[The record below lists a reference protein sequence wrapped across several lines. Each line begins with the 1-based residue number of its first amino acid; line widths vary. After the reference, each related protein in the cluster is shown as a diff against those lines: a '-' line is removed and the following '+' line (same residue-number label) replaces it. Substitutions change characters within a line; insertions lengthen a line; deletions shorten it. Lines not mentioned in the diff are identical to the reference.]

1 MTELLENPFAVLL
14 LRDFEAAASRKKEL
28 LLFLTLTYLLSEHLP
43 FALPMP
49 SEKCSFVDAQ
59 FDEVIRGLALKSRGI
74 VYQKDLTA
82 SQQKTLLA
90 EASLLLTDEEGAVE
104 FALQHKLPCVVL
116 QPETQ
121 GMRAELHSLEQLS
134 DRDLKS
140 QIIGCVRLIN
150 VLSDGFLSRGHFSL
164 SW

>member
-1 MTELLENPFAVLL
+1 MEISAHPFAILL
-14 LRDFEAAASRKKEL
+14 LRDFDAGETRRKEL
-28 LLFLTLTYLLSEHLP
+28 LLFLTLAYLLSEHIA
-43 FALPMP
+43 FVLPMP
-49 SEKCSFVDAQ
+49 SENCAWVDAQ
-59 FDEVIRGLALKSRGI
+59 FDEVLKGMALKSKGI

-82 SQQKTLLA
+82 AQQQALLA
-90 EASLLLTDEEGAVE
+90 QASLLLTDEVGALE
-104 FALQHKLPCVVL
+104 FALQQKLPCVVL
-116 QPETQ
+116 QPEAQ
-121 GMRAELHSLEQLS
+121 GMRAHLHDLERLS